1 MRHHF
6 HTPFKSF
13 YCPLLL
19 FGNKN
24 SGERVMRNFHGRLAE
39 RNLVN
44 LDYRYFKSPGA
55 PSIIYTEGDRKMKDI
70 VKEAGKLPLDAV
82 DNFNDLAEKMLN
94 YSKNGNVRDRTKGL
108 QWSYNTDNFYKV
120 SRTMRCAE
128 VILRHKCQESR
139 DEWLPGLG
147 GGSTGT
153 GYPDISHPTFL
164 DDSMALLIPDCYVAF
179 SKCNRYQLDSPT
191 FLEITFQDT
200 MRWAD
205 MNAYYMAH
213 LRSPYVSDLHRT
225 KSKLKSDFSVG
236 DQCLEHVDDENDL
249 IRARIHMRLSDH
261 DYICTKDLTEQTIVT
276 GKYDDITKYKW
287 KAKYIQE
294 QRLNG
299 SVCLPIDF
307 FYGTRFSEFVFDYKE
322 TEYAFKNKE
331 DTAKTEIKCD
341 THFVSVLEDHS
352 AKTVKYIL
360 PMRYNEN
367 FCSNF
372 KTWGKRDED
381 NNWIEEITPPA
392 FDSFCDWP
400 HSSNPPGEEYNMY
413 SFVGVWNGF
422 TYDTISY
429 YQGLYENGL
438 YWLKTKRITQ
448 DDLAIM
454 NNETEFF
461 TYLYT
466 LTRPTYQRWQD
477 FQLYDIDPRQDKT
490 CDAFMD
496 YKSELWLD
504 VWENDYGWRGRRYNE
519 NNEDKERIPIIRNEQ
534 NDDDVLTQKLKIPFS
549 LEHQGVTSL
558 KWVNYHK
565 EVILAPKTFYLPVR
579 ASNRNFFHWLDNID
593 KTEQKERTRPEM
605 KLFFDFSRNHGS
617 STVQKQYERMRA
629 ISQELNVYYEL
640 YWIVRQIF
648 NDNQENNIDINNPK
662 LETLMNNLDAWKST
676 PRKVSGTTRTGESFF
691 ESCTIT
697 SITWPMAYYG
707 SNTFEDD
714 TYFYPRITLVDGKER
729 IYGSSYYARNKE
741 VANYPMLVGDGNH
754 DTNLIRM
761 FRLRGIYLNMLHRST
776 QWESVRTGECKV
788 NMIYEPFKDATASPQ
803 CQSEYDSIENS
814 PDDDASTKKKYIRYT
829 LSNSLVPNDLKS
841 PEFELVQNWY
851 ESIFNEALAS
861 GEKFNCNS
869 TASLFYE
876 DDEMSCTTTE
886 LVNSNLFTMAAL
898 HGKSKL
904 LFGGN
909 APKFDSI
916 IAEIPGEGCTIFPG
930 KIRVKWPFVYQCL
943 ASFWPLQIR
952 ATGARGKVVDT
963 TLDFCRESELWWWL
977 YIIFYG
983 TTTEDAFNPIKGH
996 HADRKYHCR
1005 GRGKTKFNEGGEC
1018 DEKWKNFYDFKDSLG
1033 KSWMIDFMADMKKR
1047 YGTGDA
1053 FMSAVIMPLIEKALP
1068 NREIEDPPEDTCVAC
1083 RPDNLVP
1090 RDFDR
1095 VQDWIAWTGI
1105 MNSNVCDGDD
1115 DNYGMMQWYSV
1126 IGNEMNVPHFDFEKV
1141 TPASTCTYFN
1151 TVNAYMVDHGQCIN
1165 EGILDH
1171 QVKNQMHSDYYSCT
1185 CYKAPIEM
1193 RGSGDYAA
1201 LHGQCCEE
1209 DDMATDHPPPPYLAV
1224 CDRNTNCPELCYQGD
1239 AGVDYC
1245 GYVGPE
1251 GDPLIPNQIT
1261 NQTDIF
1267 PSECSTHIEC
1277 EKSCAKNL
1285 KISSNVTQLDAF
1297 SYACRDQKCVQKPH
1311 DDVYE
1316 QFCYDASI
1324 KGYCQS
1330 TGYVGT
1336 APTVRFRP
1344 CSIPQGS
1351 RYKKQLFEE
1360 QVDGADS
1367 IVLWSWS
1374 DGGFDYRNEPLDQ
1387 VDIDEGR
1394 HHCPLGSNFENQD
1407 SMVEQFDLY
1416 KNSLDGDEDWDYLTF
1431 GMCNKDAPYV
1441 FTVVDDEITGFGT
1454 NEVFIGCCRFKPH
1467 GREHKCRFQEDLIDP
1482 AMLVAINPYP
1492 LFLPYYPQAFY
1503 APLEILNAFC
1513 KYQGHPYGP
1522 NNKEECQEAIKKLPH
1537 TSEAK
1542 QILNE
1547 ATKAQPKKFAVRCL
1561 EPPCISYGDWSSLDP
1576 GLKRMVQRYTD
1587 KIPDKP
1593 HFVDKFCNIVNVGLG
1608 IDGPERKTVPSLN
1621 CIPPDASME
1630 TCSTLSRKRIS
1641 QISSDANI
1649 MGIVTTRPMFRDLPT
1664 IQFPDG
1670 LVVTSANPFIHT
1682 RVARR
1687 LGGNM
1692 VTKSGCNVATI
1703 SRPEIT
1709 LKDVDLDNS
1718 ACLEEGLLQ
1727 MGNSNPEMDDDA
1739 QVFKS
1744 ALQELRGWNTCPV
1757 RLTHKDGRS
1766 QPINISLTNVRL
1778 TTAANFR
1785 RMFPGRP
1792 LISVDADGSSSKS
1805 AVDVD
1810 GLYLSEINDTFRYRD
1825 DRDTTAN
1832 PFPLAP
1838 LHVVMWNY
1846 VGNVTYNHITKDPLN
1861 VVSFAKESSAI
1872 THSYSS
1878 EFERDLT
1885 QARFLRCYVQ
1895 NSTSA
1900 DYEFVNWTVAFSYGV
1915 GAFNDERR
1923 GVPPINYLT
1932 EDLLINESL
1941 TVGQDDQGLAFNQM
1955 LNLVDNSGGEPRIEP
1970 VRILKAIKETT
1981 FKSDDLYNPSAP
1993 NKTITESY
2001 DISEFENACVEQGG
2015 LSRFLH
2021 PEKLAYPDYPNA
2033 PPGYALMHKNKPHS
2047 YFQNLLL
2054 CIRWHSDRSCP
2065 SQCQEIDLH
2074 GKVGYS
2080 GNNGSDVLPITE
2092 SREYKDLAYGSE
2104 FDPTMEFGS
2113 NYPEGTYNGTIQGG
2127 RFFGYLNTH
2136 CVLRKSARNKLLI
2149 LDGNDFFGKYF
2160 YLPLSSNPL

>member
-1 MRHHF
+1 MRHF

-55 PSIIYTEGDRKMKDI
+55 PSIIYTEGDRKMKDV
-70 VKEAGKLPLDAV
+70 VKETVKLYQPNSDPDYWKDTENFIRFLD
-82 DNFNDLAEKMLN
+82 FQQTLLN
-94 YSKNGNVRDRTKGL
+94 YSKNGNVRDRKKQ
-108 QWSYNTDNFYKV
+108 QWSYSTENFHKV
-120 SRTMRCAE
+120 GRVMQCSE
-128 VILRHKCQESR
+128 VILRHKCQEGR
-139 DEWLPGLG
+139 DEWLPKLG
-147 GGSTGT
+147 GVSTGT
-153 GYPDISHPTFL
+153 GSPDLSHPTFL
-164 DDSMALLIPDCYVAF
+164 DDSMALLVPDCYVAF
-179 SKCNRYQLDSPT
+179 SKCNRYQLDSPRV
-191 FLEITFQDT
+191 FEITFKDM

-213 LRSPYVSDLHRT
+213 LRSPYVSDSHRT
-225 KSKLKSDFSVG
+225 KSDLKSNFSVN
-236 DQCLEHVDDENDL
+236 DECLEHVDDENDL
-249 IRARIHMRLSDH
+249 IRARIHLRMSDH
-261 DYICTKDLTEQTIVT
+261 DYICTKDLSEQTIVT
-276 GKYDDITKYKW
+276 GKYDDAIKYKW
-287 KAKYIQE
+287 KAQYIQK

-307 FYGTRFSEFVFDYKE
+307 FYGTRFSEFVFNYKE
-322 TEYAFKNKE
+322 TERAFSP
-331 DTAKTEIKCD
+331 
-341 THFVSVLEDHS
+341 FS
-352 AKTVKYIL
+352 AENL
-360 PMRYNEN
+360 PD
-367 FCSNF
+367 CPLF
-372 KTWGKRDED
+372 KTLLPLFQ
-381 NNWIEEITPPA
+381 NNVNA
-392 FDSFCDWP
+392 D
-400 HSSNPPGEEYNMY
+400 
-413 SFVGVWNGF
+413 VWNFG
-422 TYDTISY
+422 SP
-429 YQGLYENGL
+429 ENSMD
-438 YWLKTKRITQ
+438 Q
-448 DDLAIM
+448 
-454 NNETEFF
+454 EHVFH
-461 TYLYT
+461 
-466 LTRPTYQRWQD
+466 QRWQD
-477 FQLYDIDPRQDKT
+477 RQLHDIILEAGNS
-490 CDAFMD
+490 CYESSFMD
-496 YKSELWLD
+496 PKSELWLD
-504 VWENDYGWRGRRYNE
+504 VWENDYGWRGRRMKWNGALVNGKY
-519 NNEDKERIPIIRNEQ
+519 KYLFRS
-534 NDDDVLTQKLKIPFS
+534 KLNVPFS
-549 LEHQGVTSL
+549 LHEQNVAHL
-558 KWVNYHK
+558 KWVNYHQTVK
-565 EVILAPKTFYLPVR
+565 LDPNTFYLPVR
-579 ASNRNFFHWLDNID
+579 ASNRNYYHWLEEID
-593 KTEQKERTRPEM
+593 GDAEQKDMTHPDMKMFYLERN
-605 KLFFDFSRNHGS
+605 FDLYAFSGMALLEEQEERGRRSDKFSNSGFAKMFRFSDVTVSRDSFDDYYDIYRRN
-617 STVQKQYERMRA
+617 
-629 ISQELNVYYEL
+629 SQEVNIYHEL
-640 YWIVRQIF
+640 KYIVAQLF
-648 NDNQENNIDINNPK
+648 NGGLTSDVAKNIDI
-662 LETLMNNLDAWKST
+662 T
-676 PRKVSGTTRTGESFF
+676 
-691 ESCTIT
+691 
-697 SITWPMAYYG
+697 
-707 SNTFEDD
+707 TFEDPD
-714 TYFYPRITLVDGKER
+714 ANSLIYNSVHRWPKTNKPYQTTKKRKKVNLPMSCNEFIIEAEDIGYYGYSTFFSDVYHYPNIENINGKER
-729 IYGSSYYARNKE
+729 VTGSTFSIFPGN
-741 VANYPMLVGDGNH
+741 VLVGDGNY

-814 PDDDASTKKKYIRYT
+814 PDVDASTKKKYIRYT
-829 LSNSLVPNDLKS
+829 LSNSLVPNGLTG
-841 PEFELVQNWY
+841 PEFDSIRNWY
-851 ESIFNEALAS
+851 ESIFNEAPAS

-869 TASLFYE
+869 TAALFYE
-876 DDEMSCTTTE
+876 DNGTSCTETE

-904 LFGGN
+904 LFGSN

-983 TTTEDAFNPIKGH
+983 THTEDAFNPIKGH
-996 HADRKYHCR
+996 HADFKYHCR
-1005 GRGKTKFNEGGEC
+1005 GGGRGDTGFNGGGEC
-1018 DEKWKNFYDFKDSLG
+1018 DDNWKKFYDFEDSLG
-1033 KSWMIDFMADMKKR
+1033 KWWIDDFMADMKKR

-1105 MNSNVCDGDD
+1105 MNSNVCEGDED
-1115 DNYGMMQWYSV
+1115 DYGMMQWYSV
-1126 IGNEMNVPHFDFEKV
+1126 ISNSQNVPHFDFEKV

-1171 QVKNQMHSDYYSCT
+1171 QVRNQMHSDYYSCT
-1185 CYKAPIEM
+1185 CYKAPVEM

-1224 CDRNTNCPELCYQGD
+1224 CDRNTNCAELCYQGD

-1394 HHCPLGSNFENQD
+1394 HHCPLGSDFENQD

-1416 KNSLDGDEDWDYLTF
+1416 KNSLDGDEDWDYLSF
-1431 GMCNKDAPYV
+1431 GMCNKEAPYA
-1441 FTVVDDEITGFGT
+1441 FTVVDDSFTGFDT
-1454 NEVFIGCCRFKPH
+1454 KEVFFGCCRTELRTGTPSWASEKYINTYGYKMTEQLCYNYGRLTHEDSPMFKT
-1467 GREHKCRFQEDLIDP
+1467 
-1482 AMLVAINPYP
+1482 
-1492 LFLPYYPQAFY
+1492 
-1503 APLEILNAFC
+1503 PLEIYNSLCIEYNFP
-1513 KYQGHPYGP
+1513 HGP
-1522 NNKEECQEAIKKLPH
+1522 HHKEECLEHFNKLPH
-1537 TSEAK
+1537 TSEKK
-1542 QILNE
+1542 QKLNE
-1547 ATKAQPKKFAVRCL
+1547 LLKEASQTAVRCL

-1593 HFVDKFCNIVNVGLG
+1593 DFVDKFCNIVNVGLG
-1608 IDGPERKTVPSLN
+1608 IDSLDRKTVPSLN